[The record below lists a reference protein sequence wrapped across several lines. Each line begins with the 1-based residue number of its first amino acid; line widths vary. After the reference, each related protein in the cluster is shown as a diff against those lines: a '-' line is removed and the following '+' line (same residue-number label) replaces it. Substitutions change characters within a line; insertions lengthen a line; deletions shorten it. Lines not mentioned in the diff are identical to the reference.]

1 MRGKRRPASA
11 DFSSSTT
18 MSRDKIRPMSFS
30 STHPRFAHWRQCLR
44 GPWPAILAW
53 ATWSLLALGW
63 FGYRDAWLGVMCIAP
78 R

>member
-1 MRGKRRPASA
+1 
-11 DFSSSTT
+11 
-18 MSRDKIRPMSFS
+18 MSFS
-30 STHPRFAHWRQCLR
+30 PTSSRFANWRQCLR

-63 FGYRDAWLGVMCIAP
+63 FGYRDAWLGVMCIAT